1 MPNLKEEEEEEE
13 EKEEGEILL
22 LYLYIFF
29 ERCKIHQIFI
39 VRKHNN
45 VFLTLFM
52 GNNVHC

>member
-13 EKEEGEILL
+13 KEEGGEILL

-39 VRKHNN
+39 ENTTT
-45 VFLTLFM
+45 FS
-52 GNNVHC
+52 